1 MQCNKSSEYTTTYC
15 RIDIRRLYS
24 FGWSQG
30 MVELMVE
37 SAMPLLKS
45 WESRIEHECS
55 AVEIEVYEDFRSFS
69 QDVISRA
76 CFGGSYSKG
85 KEIFAKLMALSRLIS
100 EKRNF
105 FEFPSFRWARRLLLT
120 SCFRYIV
127 WYVYIPEYLEILSIK
142 TLKMLGVNQEI
153 MLRNSCY
160 Q

>member
-1 MQCNKSSEYTTTYC
+1 
-15 RIDIRRLYS
+15 
-24 FGWSQG
+24 
-30 MVELMVE
+30 MVE

-100 EKRNF
+100 DKRNF
-105 FEFPSFRWARRLLLT
+105 FEFPSFR
-120 SCFRYIV
+120 
-127 WYVYIPEYLEILSIK
+127 
-142 TLKMLGVNQEI
+142 
-153 MLRNSCY
+153 
-160 Q
+160 